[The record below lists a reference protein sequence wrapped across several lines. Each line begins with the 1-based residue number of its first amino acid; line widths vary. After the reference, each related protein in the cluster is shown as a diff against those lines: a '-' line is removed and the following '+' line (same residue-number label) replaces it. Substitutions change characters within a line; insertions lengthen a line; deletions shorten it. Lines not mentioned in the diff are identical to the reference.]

1 MNADDLKQTNVGRD
15 VLIES
20 LNGFNDARA
29 TLRSWSSDK
38 TVAIVKLSSTYG
50 RVPKMVKC
58 GYCDDGRDPRTDR
71 DCPVCLGAGKRKRNS
86 GRGKLL
92 TEGTLTEI
100 PIGTVRFAPGQKP
113 GHGGRKTS

>member
-1 MNADDLKQTNVGRD
+1 MTTDDLIPDNVGRD
-15 VLIES
+15 VRIES

-38 TVAIVKLSSTYG
+38 TVAIVRLASTYG

-58 GYCDDGRDPRTDR
+58 GHCDSTGRIVTDPDGDQA
-71 DCPVCLGAGKRKRNS
+71 CPACHGKGQINS

-92 TEGTLTEI
+92 TNGTLLEI
-100 PIGTVRFAPGQKP
+100 PIGNLRFAPEKKQ
-113 GHGGRKTS
+113 